1 MSDPLRPPPLP
12 TFPPARDDT
21 TEPGLGLLALK
32 QENARLRRERDAAL
46 AAPYD
51 EETASDEE
59 PPPTRRQ
66 KAVRVTVRTVGGAL
80 AVALVGLVSSVVEH
94 RWPAFASL
102 VHGIIGNLGM
112 Q

>member
-1 MSDPLRPPPLP
+1 MPDQLRPPPLP
-12 TFPPARDDT
+12 TFPPANDIS
-21 TEPGLGLLALK
+21 TEPGLGLLAMKL
-32 QENARLRRERDAAL
+32 ENARLRRERDEARAL
-46 AAPYD
+46 LP
-51 EETASDEE
+51 EETESEDD
-59 PPPTRRQ
+59 PPPTRKQRL
-66 KAVRVTVRTVGGAL
+66 VRGSVRTVGGAL